1 MAFPVSPTN
10 GQQANINGITYTY
23 SNVLTAWTVSTS
35 VSNTFVSINVSANVN
50 SGNVL
55 NSGIIS
61 STGNVAGNFFIGN
74 GSALTG
80 IAASY
85 GNANVVANLAALG
98 SNPVSTT
105 GNVNGG
111 NLLTGG
117 LVSATSTITSAANV
131 TGGNIITAGLITA
144 AGNVTGSSMSATNG
158 LLLTSNTV
166 SANYTVASGYNALSV
181 GPTTVTSGIS
191 VTVTSGQRWL
201 IL

>member
-117 LVSATSTITSAANV
+117 LVSATSTITSAANI
-131 TGGNIITAGLITA
+131 TGGNIITAGSITA

-181 GPTTVTSGIS
+181 GPTTVSPGIS